1 VICAAGLDGHHG
13 MLDCIV
19 VDVASGTAPELAV
32 SIVGSALAHA
42 VADTAVADTAVAD
55 AAVADAAVADTVLA
69 DTLVDWEAGL
79 VGIDVGK
86 AVGTFDLEVGL
97 AGTAVDTF
105 GLEAGLAG
113 TAVDKFGLEV
123 GLAAGVVA
131 HTAPDMARY
140 LCCSSYLLDG
150 GGGDEGSSWVAGG
163 GTWRNELRRTGE

>member
-1 VICAAGLDGHHG
+1 

-19 VDVASGTAPELAV
+19 VDVATRTAAELAV

-42 VADTAVADTAVAD
+42 VADT
-55 AAVADAAVADTVLA
+55 VLA

-79 VGIDVGK
+79 AGIGFGKAVGAFDWEAGLAGIDVGK

-97 AGTAVDTF
+97 AGTAVDNF
-105 GLEAGLAG
+105 GLEAGLA
-113 TAVDKFGLEV
+113 
-123 GLAAGVVA
+123 AGIVA

-140 LCCSSYLLDG
+140 LCRSRCLLDG